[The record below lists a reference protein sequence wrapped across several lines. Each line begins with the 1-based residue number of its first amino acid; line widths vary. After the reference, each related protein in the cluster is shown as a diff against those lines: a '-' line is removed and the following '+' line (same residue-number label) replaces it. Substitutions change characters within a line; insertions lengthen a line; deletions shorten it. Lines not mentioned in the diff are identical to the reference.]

1 MTMQLVIALGGN
13 ALLRRGEPL
22 EHQVQLKNV
31 ERAARALADVADLHQ
46 VVITHGNGPQVG
58 LLSLQSEAY
67 RGVAPY
73 PLDVLDAE
81 SEGMIG
87 YLLEQALGNR
97 LPHREIATL
106 LTQVLVR
113 ADDPAFS
120 NPTKPVGPMYRRSEA
135 EQLALTNG
143 WTIAADGDGYRRVV
157 ASPEPQ
163 AIVEMRAIRA
173 LLKSN
178 VIVICAGGGGIPVTI
193 DARTLGLHGAPAVID
208 KDHASA
214 LLAIELKANMLLFLT
229 DVDGVHRTWPDPD
242 GEHIT
247 LATVDEM
254 RALDLPDGSMG
265 PKVDAACR
273 FVEATGNQAVIG
285 SLDDAAA
292 MLAGHAGT
300 TIKGS

>member
-1 MTMQLVIALGGN
+1 MSMQLVIALGGN

-22 EHQVQLKNV
+22 EHAVQLRNI
-31 ERAARALADVADLHQ
+31 ERAAEALAPVADLHQ

-58 LLSLQSEAY
+58 LLSLQAEAY
-67 RGVAPY
+67 RGVLPY

-97 LPHREIATL
+97 LPHREMATL

-113 ADDPAFS
+113 SDDPAFS
-120 NPTKPVGPMYRRSEA
+120 NPTKPVGPVYPRAEA

-143 WTIAADGDGYRRVV
+143 WTIAPDGDGYRRVV

-214 LLAIELKANMLLFLT
+214 LLAIELKADMLLFLT
-229 DVDGVHRTWPDPD
+229 DVAGVYRTWPAAD
-242 GEHIT
+242 GEHIS

-254 RALDLPDGSMG
+254 RELTLPSGSMR

-273 FVEATGNQAVIG
+273 FVEATGKQAVIG
-285 SLDDAAA
+285 SLDDAAE